1 MKRSEAAKYA
11 RWSAAAALLLASLTA
26 GVYLERKW
34 AAYREKQKA
43 PPPAPQDVTR
53 LSSGLTFSKEAGTQ
67 KIFTVEASKATDF
80 RDRDASLLEDVK
92 ITIFGKTGERHDT
105 IHTQSCQYEK
115 TGGGMACSG
124 KVQIDLESK
133 AEAERA
139 AKNPDAS
146 ARQKVHVETRG
157 LVFNRSSGLAR
168 TDQPVKFAFP
178 NGNGEAVGV
187 EYQSE
192 EGAMRLLRDV
202 RFSLM
207 PTRNDVAG
215 EKNASDGAKEPIHVK
230 GKSLDF
236 ARESRTMQLQGPVEA
251 QTQAARLRAGKLTL
265 TLDAAFRAQKLVAA
279 PGPNGN
285 NPELEFQSADAP
297 ANLSAETITAQ
308 IAPEGWLT
316 KIEGA
321 GNVRG
326 SRRTGKEAE
335 DFRAEHGALELLPKA
350 NRPKEMN
357 LNGNVQVTTRA
368 GDTGEARLLETS
380 ALRMEFTDGE
390 KGEGGRLERA
400 ETLGAGRIEWTD
412 AAPQSGT
419 PGAAAN
425 IEAAH
430 TKLQADKLEME
441 FGEEGK
447 ARKLLAT
454 GNVST
459 ERSASGKPAE
469 TATAQ
474 SGVAQL
480 LASGGWSQMD
490 LQGNVKLKEGD
501 RSGQA
506 EHATFVRDTQT
517 ALLTGKALARDAT
530 AETQAPR
537 ITFAQTTG
545 EIHAEGGVRS
555 TDFSARGGGA
565 QLAAGPTNISAD
577 TMLAN
582 SKTGRALYTGH
593 ARLWQGDSVMEADS
607 IELLREARVMN
618 AIGNVRAVFP
628 QAPGPS
634 LAQTAMVQASPK
646 KPRLWHITAGTLTYR
661 DAESRAHLE
670 KNVVAQS
677 SEQKM
682 RGATVD
688 LYFTRAHTPNAS
700 NAPNA
705 NVANV
710 SAPASPPAGAQQI
723 SRAVGT
729 GGVIVEQ
736 GTRKA
741 TAERGEYNATDGK
754 FVMSGGNPTIYDGV
768 EGTTTGHQL
777 TFFLAD
783 DTIIVDSETGSR
795 TLTKH
800 RVDR

>member
-11 RWSAAAALLLASLTA
+11 RWSAAAAFLLASLTA

-43 PPPAPQDVTR
+43 PPAAPQDVTR
-53 LSSGLTFSKEAGTQ
+53 LSSGLTFSKEVGTQ

-92 ITIFGKTGERHDT
+92 ITIFGKTGERHDV

-115 TGGGMACSG
+115 TGGNIACG
-124 KVQIDLESK
+124 GEVQIDLESK
-133 AEAERA
+133 TEAERA
-139 AKNPDAS
+139 AKNLQPS
-146 ARQKVHVETRG
+146 AQQKVHVETRG
-157 LVFNRSSGLAR
+157 VVFNRSSGLAR
-168 TDQPVKFAFP
+168 TDQPVKFVFP
-178 NGNGEAVGV
+178 NGHGEAVGV

-192 EGAMRLLRDV
+192 EGAMRLMRDV

-207 PTRNDVAG
+207 STRNDVAG
-215 EKNASDGAKEPIHVK
+215 NKSASDGTKEPIRVT

-236 ARESRTMQLQGPVEA
+236 ARESRTMQLQGPVCA
-251 QTQAARLRAGKLTL
+251 QMQAARLHAGKLTL
-265 TLDAAFRAQKLVAA
+265 TLDAAFRAQKLAA
-279 PGPNGN
+279 TPGPNGN

-308 IAPEGWLT
+308 VAPEGWLT

-326 SRRTGKEAE
+326 SRRTGKETE
-335 DFRAEHGALELLPKA
+335 EFQAEHGAVELWPKF
-350 NRPKEMN
+350 NQPREMN
-357 LNGNVQVTTRA
+357 LNGNVQVKTQA
-368 GDTGEARLLETS
+368 GDSGEARLLQTS
-380 ALRMEFTDGE
+380 ALRMQFADGE
-390 KGEGGRLERA
+390 KGEGGKLERT

-412 AAPQSGT
+412 ASPQNGSQGT
-419 PGAAAN
+419 GPN
-425 IEAAH
+425 IEAAR

-459 ERSASGKPAE
+459 ERSASGRPAQ

-490 LQGNVKLKEGD
+490 LQGSVKLKEGD

-506 EHATFVRDTQT
+506 EHATFVRAAQT

-530 AETQAPR
+530 AETLAPR

-545 EIHAEGGVRS
+545 EIRAEGGVRS

-582 SKTGRALYTGH
+582 SKMGRALYTGR

-618 AIGNVRAVFP
+618 AMGNVRAVFP

-634 LAQTAMVQASPK
+634 QAQTMVQAGPK

-677 SEQKM
+677 TEQKM

-688 LYFTRAHTPNAS
+688 LYFTRAQAPNAS

-710 SAPASPPAGAQQI
+710 SAPANSPVGAQQI

-741 TAERGEYNATDGK
+741 TAERGEYNAKDGK
-754 FVMSGGNPTIYDGV
+754 FIMSGGNPTIYDAA